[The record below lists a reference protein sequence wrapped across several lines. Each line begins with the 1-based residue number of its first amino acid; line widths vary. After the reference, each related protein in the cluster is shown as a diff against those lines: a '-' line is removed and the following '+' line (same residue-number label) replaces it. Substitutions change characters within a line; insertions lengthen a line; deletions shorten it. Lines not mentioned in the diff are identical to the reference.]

1 MDEFSDPELEILEA
15 QGLPALPA
23 AALSGFV
30 KRRGVDLWYA
40 SFGDGPAVLLLHGG
54 LGNAGNWAY
63 QVPALIDAGYQAVV
77 MDSRA
82 HGRSGWD
89 GTPLSYWQLADDA
102 VAVLDALRVERAA
115 VIGWSD
121 GADTGLVL
129 AIEHPER
136 LSGLV
141 FFACNVDPSGVLPF
155 VMRPIIGR
163 IYARHVADYAVLSPN
178 PDRFGDFEAAVQLM
192 QRGEPNLQAADLGA
206 VRVPVLSLIG
216 EHDEFIAEAHAR
228 YIADA
233 IPGARFRLMRGLSHF
248 APLQRP
254 SQFNDVI
261 LAFLAETVAGPR
273 SAQ

>member
-1 MDEFSDPELEILEA
+1 MEEHNDPQLEILEA

-30 KRRGVDLWYA
+30 KRKGVDLWYA

-63 QVPALIDAGYQAVV
+63 QVPALIDAGYRAIV
-77 MDSRA
+77 MDTRA

-89 GTPLSYWQLADDA
+89 GDPLSYWQLADDA
-102 VAVLDALRVERAA
+102 VAVLDALRVDRAA

-141 FFACNVDPSGVLPF
+141 FFACNVDPTGVLPF